1 MVLLPS
7 FYKFLERMRVAFSQ
21 FPVFLKIW
29 DKSQTKKAKTRETGK
44 KQRAFV
50 LRIYRT

>member
-21 FPVFLKIW
+21 F
-29 DKSQTKKAKTRETGK
+29 
-44 KQRAFV
+44 
-50 LRIYRT
+50 

>member
-21 FPVFLKIW
+21 FPVF
-29 DKSQTKKAKTRETGK
+29 
-44 KQRAFV
+44 
-50 LRIYRT
+50 

>member
-21 FPVFLKIW
+21 FPVFFAFLVC
-29 DKSQTKKAKTRETGK
+29 DLSQIFKKFQG
-44 KQRAFV
+44 F
-50 LRIYRT
+50 LLFFF